1 MGLPST
7 PTTDRQSGSRVRLT
21 PVERKHALLLRAEG
35 RTFPEIAAAL
45 HISTRTASR
54 VAKAPG
60 AATTTFAL
68 RTLGVPKAQLREE
81 QKEILLRKFRE
92 VTERACEWA
101 IEQMNAG
108 DPKAFLQVIQGI
120 EKINV
125 ISGNAVG
132 EGIGGPSAAP
142 THVDIK
148 ILLGQILGKPADGDL
163 ARSGT

>member
-1 MGLPST
+1 MERLGLP
-7 PTTDRQSGSRVRLT
+7 TTERVPGSRFRLT
-21 PVERKHALLLRAEG
+21 PVERKQALLLRAEG

-54 VAKAPG
+54 VAKTPG
-60 AATTTFAL
+60 AATTQSAL
-68 RTLGVPKAQLREE
+68 RTLGVSRAQLREE

-101 IEQMNAG
+101 IQQMDAG

-120 EKINV
+120 EKINT
-125 ISGNAVG
+125 ISGNAMG
-132 EGIGGPSAAP
+132 EGTSGPATAP

-148 ILLGQILGKPADGDL
+148 ILLGQILGKSADGDGP
-163 ARSGT
+163 RSGA